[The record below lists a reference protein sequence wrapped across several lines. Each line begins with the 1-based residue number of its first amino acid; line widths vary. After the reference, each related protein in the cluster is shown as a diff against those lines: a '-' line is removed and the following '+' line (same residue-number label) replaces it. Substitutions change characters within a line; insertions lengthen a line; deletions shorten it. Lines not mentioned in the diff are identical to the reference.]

1 MFINPHTS
9 TMKSSYFKLSI
20 RFDALFPRRVHAP
33 RQHRSLRRFLWALGI
48 TFEAGGQCV
57 QMFLLALFD
66 RSRHL
71 ETPLSLPS
79 Y

>member
-1 MFINPHTS
+1 
-9 TMKSSYFKLSI
+9 MKSSYSKPSI
-20 RFDALFPRRVHAP
+20 QFNALFPRIVHAP
-33 RQHRSLRRFLWALGI
+33 GQHLPLRRFLWALGI
-48 TFEAGGQCV
+48 PFEADGQCV

-66 RSRHL
+66 RIRHP